1 MDEKD
6 LGEQGNY
13 LNLLI
18 HEKKF
23 DCRKLFED
31 SIHDEPAP
39 YFQILPYKN
48 IPVTLLNDFTYGN
61 KIIIKRYFF
70 TQDFPRDRKKG
81 KSRKVGMKRFYIKR
95 SSIFYTLYLKMIGI
109 MNF

>member
-39 YFQILPYKN
+39 YFQILPYMN
-48 IPVTLLNDFTYGN
+48 IPVTLLNDFTYEN

-81 KSRKVGMKRFYIKR
+81 KSRKFGMKRFYILSLNDN
-95 SSIFYTLYLKMIGI
+95 SSKHLFEQ
-109 MNF
+109 